1 MYYDIVIIG
10 AGFAGLSAS
19 HHLPKNLKILILD
32 RKKKLDS
39 HIESTGL
46 ITKATKELIE
56 TFFDPKP
63 FLPNQITKI
72 AVVGT
77 DFRRVLFSD
86 TKEPWIYST
95 DTPALLKKMSENLP
109 GNVTLEINSVFKNLI
124 REETE
129 KYPLKIEYLSNGKL
143 QTVRSKF
150 LIGADG
156 AGSGVAKKTSG
167 LSQNKKLLVGFE
179 KVFYGKIKLGTSP
192 EKTVYHFWFGDFSLG
207 YGGWLSPTILNGKPA
222 FRLGLAKHMK
232 DASENKLEEFIRILK
247 EKNIIEIEKDTDEIL
262 SFTNT
267 IPISGPLKNIF
278 TKDTLLLG
286 DAAGFCGAFAA
297 DGIKGAILSGIVAS
311 KLVPKVLQGKPSSL
325 KIFNKEM
332 QLHNKILTYYKKQ
345 LLYRFLWDRMKSN
358 RSFDLLFDIINRDS
372 ENFINHF
379 CDSRDKQKSLIGFIV
394 KPKNYFLLIKYA
406 VSIFLDFFKAS
417 SPRRFQ

>member
-1 MYYDIVIIG
+1 MNYDIVIIG

-19 HHLPKNLKILILD
+19 YHFPKNYKILVID

-46 ITKATKELIE
+46 ITKATKELME
-56 TFFDPKP
+56 TFFDPTP

-77 DFRRVLFSD
+77 DFKRVLFSD

-95 DTPALLKKMSENLP
+95 DTPALLKKMAENLP
-109 GNVTLEINSVFKNLI
+109 ENVTLEINSVLKNI
-124 REETE
+124 ERETGDTH
-129 KYPLKIEYLSNGKL
+129 PLKLEYLSNGTSK
-143 QTVRSKF
+143 TVRAKF

-156 AGSGVAKKTSG
+156 SGSVVAKKTPG

-179 KVFYGKIKLGTSP
+179 KVFYGKINLGTSP

-207 YGGWLSPTILNGKPA
+207 YGGWLSPTVINGKQA
-222 FRLGLAKHMK
+222 FRLGLAKHLNE
-232 DASENKLEEFIRILK
+232 ASTNRLEEFIKILK
-247 EKNIIEIEKDTDEIL
+247 EKKIIDIEENTSEIF
-262 SFTNT
+262 SFTSP
-267 IPISGPLKNIF
+267 IPISGALKKIY
-278 TKDTLLLG
+278 TKDTLLIG

-297 DGIKGAILSGIVAS
+297 DGIKGAIISGMVSAN
-311 KLVPKVLQGKPSSL
+311 LVPKLLEGEENAL
-325 KIFNKEM
+325 NNFNEEM
-332 QLHNKILTYYKKQ
+332 QKHNKILTYYKKQ

-358 RSFDLLFDIINRDS
+358 RSFNLLFEIINRDS

-394 KPKNYFLLIKYA
+394 KPKNSFLLTKYTG
-406 VSIFLDFFKAS
+406 SLFLDLF
-417 SPRRFQ
+417 R